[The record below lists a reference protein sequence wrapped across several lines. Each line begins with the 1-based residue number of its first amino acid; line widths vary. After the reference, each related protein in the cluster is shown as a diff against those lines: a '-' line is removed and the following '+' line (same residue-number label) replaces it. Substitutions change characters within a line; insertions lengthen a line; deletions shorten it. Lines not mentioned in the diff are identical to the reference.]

1 MNFNGPIVQWQ
12 NVSFA
17 TKRPAFDSRRVHH
30 LRYNNKKRLHRL
42 AVRTLGFH
50 PRNRSSTLLG
60 GAIRCLGSSIGRAA
74 DSRRL
79 VSKENASNGGGRA
92 IRPAA
97 SIICGFW
104 DRGPVEVPF
113 KITV

>member
-1 MNFNGPIVQWQ
+1 MLRSQ
-12 NVSFA
+12 
-17 TKRPAFDSRRVHH
+17 RRDP
-30 LRYNNKKRLHRL
+30 RSIRGASTIYSTIIKKRLHRL

-60 GAIRCLGSSIGRAA
+60 GAIRCLDSSIGRA

-79 VSKENASNGGGRA
+79 VSEENTSNGGGRA

>member
-1 MNFNGPIVQWQ
+1 MGSNPTAPTICGIIEKMSPSSIGRTVAFH
-12 NVSFA
+12 A
-17 TKRPAFDSRRVHH
+17 TK
-30 LRYNNKKRLHRL
+30 
-42 AVRTLGFH
+42 
-50 PRNRSSTLLG
+50 RSSTLLG
-60 GAIRCLGSSIGRAA
+60 DAIRRLDSSIGRAA

-79 VSKENASNGGGRA
+79 VSKENAGNGGGRA

-97 SIICGFW
+97 SIICGFR